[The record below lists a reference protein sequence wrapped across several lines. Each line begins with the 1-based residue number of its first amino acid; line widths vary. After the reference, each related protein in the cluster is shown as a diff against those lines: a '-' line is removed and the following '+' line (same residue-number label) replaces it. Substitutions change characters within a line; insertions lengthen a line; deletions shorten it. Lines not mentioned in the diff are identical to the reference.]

1 MKDLKT
7 LLEGLLSSNNLDES
21 SILADTEDTLSINNP
36 YKDKYPI
43 PGINDYFLNR
53 DDKSITYTWECKDL
67 MQLYVKNLKISKY
80 DVANQQTN
88 ISKLGKIR
96 VTVYRNG
103 KYRNA
108 VKIRFREDDW
118 YNEVEIYGVDIP
130 GKTQAEQKKEC
141 IKFFKALLDNPELFT
156 KIVNRS
162 NEVCDDGIPKRI
174 MYTEL

>member
-7 LLEGLLSSNNLDES
+7 LLEA
-21 SILADTEDTLSINNP
+21 SILDIEDTLSVTNP

-53 DDKSITYTWECKDL
+53 DDKNITYTWECKDL

-80 DVANQQTN
+80 DYSDQNTN
-88 ISKLGKIR
+88 ISKLGKIKVTLDR
-96 VTVYRNG
+96 VG

-108 VKIRFREDDW
+108 ARICFKEDDW
-118 YNEVEIYGVDIP
+118 YNEVRIYGVGIP

-141 IKFFKALLDNPELFT
+141 IKFFKALSDNPELFT
-156 KIVNRS
+156 KIINRH
-162 NEVCDDGIPKRI
+162 NEVCDAGLGGLAKRI

>member
-7 LLEGLLSSNNLDES
+7 LLEA
-21 SILADTEDTLSINNP
+21 SILDIDNTLNAVNP
-36 YKDKYPI
+36 YKDIYPI

-53 DDKSITYTWECKDL
+53 DDKNITYTWNCKDL
-67 MQLYVKNLKISKY
+67 MQLYVKNLKICKY
-80 DVANQQTN
+80 DGPSLQTN

-96 VTVYRNG
+96 VTLDRNG

-108 VKIRFREDDW
+108 AKIRFREDDW
-118 YNEVEIYGVDIP
+118 YNEVEIYGVGIP

-141 IKFFKALLDNPELFT
+141 IKFFKALSDNPELFT
-156 KIVNRS
+156 KIINRH
-162 NEVCDDGIPKRI
+162 NEVCDDDGLPKRI